1 MGADLRFTLDTT
13 VYGQALR
20 RVETTLGDLSELM
33 ELLCGRVIKM
43 VTRKFA
49 QSGPGWVPLSKRTL
63 QRRRKKGKGAKP
75 LLDTGRLR
83 ASVVAQGEGSVREI
97 TSIGFRLGTNLKY
110 AGTHQF
116 GSGRVPAR
124 PFMPTNEELEA
135 EFYPL
140 IERYLARALA

>member
-1 MGADLRFTLDTT
+1 MAADLRFTLDTA
-13 VYGQALR
+13 VYGEALR
-20 RVETTLGDLSELM
+20 RVETELGDLSELM
-33 ELLCGRVIKM
+33 GLLCGRVIKM

-49 QSGPGWVPLSKRTL
+49 QSGPGWAPLSKRTL
-63 QRRRKKGKGAKP
+63 QRRRKKGRGAKP

-83 ASVVAQGEGSVREI
+83 ASVVAEGEGGVREI

-116 GSGRVPAR
+116 GRGKVPAR
-124 PFMPTNEELEA
+124 PFMPTNEELEG

-140 IERYLARALA
+140 IERYLARVLS